1 MKGGKEMNWMQI
13 LAGPVIGA
21 VIGYC
26 TNYVAVKMLF
36 RPLKPIKI
44 GGFAMPFTPGVIPK
58 RQEQLAKVAGAAV
71 ENSLLGKDDLKKVLL
86 ADETGHRV
94 ALKVADA
101 AAEHMDCS
109 VKELASEFVSESD
122 YSEKKEE
129 LAGLL
134 TEKVTE
140 GLLRMDVGGIV
151 AKEGADAVK
160 QRVAGTMLA
169 MFVKDELISQVSDM
183 IGGKITDYIQE
194 EGQDK
199 IEALAEQELD
209 NLEGKNI
216 KELAG
221 TMGITRNMVCTL
233 AERIYREAVNSGADD
248 MVSVF
253 PVAEIVEEKINAMDA
268 AELET
273 LVLSVMKNELGM
285 VVNLGALIGF
295 VIGFLNMLF

>member
-1 MKGGKEMNWMQI
+1 MNWMQI

-44 GGFAMPFTPGVIPK
+44 GGFTLPFTPGVIPK

-71 ENSLLGKDDLKKVLL
+71 EKSLLGKDDLKKVLL

-94 ALKVADA
+94 ALKIADA
-101 AAEHMDCS
+101 VAEHMDCS
-109 VKELASEFVSESD
+109 VKELASEFLSGAD

-140 GLLRMDVGGIV
+140 GLLCMDVGGIV

-169 MFVKDELISQVSDM
+169 MFVKDELISQVADM

-199 IEALAEQELD
+199 IEALAEQKLD

-216 KELAG
+216 KELADA
-221 TMGITRNMVCTL
+221 MGITRTMVCTV
-233 AERIYREAVNSGADD
+233 AERIYRETVDSGADD
-248 MVSVF
+248 MVSMF
-253 PVAEIVEEKINAMDA
+253 PVAEIVEEKINDMDA

-273 LVLSVMKNELGM
+273 LVLSVMKNELSM